1 MFQPL
6 IEIPALA
13 VAIAGVFG
21 LLVGSFLNVVI
32 LRLPARMEWQWRRE
46 CREMLAE
53 YEASRDGDA
62 ACAGAGEQPIRTAAA
77 EALDAE
83 QLRSVEAWEP
93 ADERAQSACDAADGR
108 ALAEVAASEAAAPG
122 DDGEGRLAL
131 GERSPARVEC
141 SAVEDDDPAP
151 PGIVVESS
159 HCPKCG
165 FKLKPWHNI
174 PVLSWLALRGRCAGC
189 GSAIS
194 LQYPLVELLT
204 GLAFAAVVW
213 QFGIGWTALA
223 GLVFTGLLIA
233 MSGID
238 ARTTLLPDSLTL
250 PLLWIG
256 LIASTFG
263 WTVPMEQAL
272 WGAAVGYLS
281 LWSVFWAFKLLT
293 GKDGMGQGDFKLLA
307 ALGAWCGLESILPIV
322 LISASLGAI
331 IGSLW
336 LAARGRDH
344 ATPIPFGPFLALAG
358 WVYFLFGA
366 EIQSVYLG
374 LVQIG

>member
-53 YEASRDGDA
+53 YEASRGVGEARVDREGPPTAVSAVEAHA
-62 ACAGAGEQPIRTAAA
+62 APRQNSAEAIEPSGACADCADNPGAAQAKVDAGAGDVGLVDGSMTVVPG
-77 EALDAE
+77 
-83 QLRSVEAWEP
+83 EP
-93 ADERAQSACDAADGR
+93 APVSAADG
-108 ALAEVAASEAAAPG
+108 AAQDP
-122 DDGEGRLAL
+122 
-131 GERSPARVEC
+131 
-141 SAVEDDDPAP
+141 DPAP

-256 LIASTFG
+256 LLASTFG